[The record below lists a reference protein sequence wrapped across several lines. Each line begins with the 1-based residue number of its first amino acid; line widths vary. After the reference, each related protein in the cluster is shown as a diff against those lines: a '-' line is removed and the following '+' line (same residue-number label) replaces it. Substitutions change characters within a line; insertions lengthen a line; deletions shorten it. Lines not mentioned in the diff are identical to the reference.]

1 MTPGDRLSSDVLRM
15 ENATTWTELE
25 AVCRAA
31 DGFYNCLPAD
41 DDIRRAYE
49 NIRTRHAKRV
59 AGSLVMT

>member
-1 MTPGDRLSSDVLRM
+1 MTPGDRLSADVLRM

-31 DGFYNCLPAD
+31 DGFYDRLPAD

-49 NIRTRHAKRV
+49 NLKRV
-59 AGSLVMT
+59 HAFRVGPTLAA